1 MFFGCWR
8 ERIGAKTLSMSLYAV
23 IGTDEGR
30 VSEEALA
37 KFNELR
43 GENSDE
49 FANDVVEGTVANAEE
64 AFQACARAL
73 EGLQTM
79 PFFGG
84 AKVVWLKAANFLADD
99 RTGKAERTKEGV
111 EALTDMLKEGLPPG
125 VIFLLSASAVDKRRA
140 FYKTLEKNGEV
151 TVYDRIDI
159 TKDGWEEQVMVM
171 VTRRAKELSLEFD
184 SDAIELFVQRVGE
197 DTRQIGNEL
206 EKLRL
211 YLGEGGRVTISE
223 VELLVPMSAKGVIWE
238 IGRALERRDA
248 NKAIDL
254 IDKQLAKGEAPIALM
269 RASFIPTLRNLYLV
283 RVLLES
289 HRDLPLNHG
298 GSFSKAIDRLPEAE
312 KAWLPQKKAGGV
324 NTWGLYYAAPKAKN
338 FTARELKQALEACL
352 AADRALVT
360 TQLDARFVLH
370 RLVMQITGGKRKK
383 AG

>member
-1 MFFGCWR
+1 
-8 ERIGAKTLSMSLYAV
+8 MSLYAV

-49 FANDVVEGTVANAEE
+49 FANDIIEGTVANAEE

-84 AKVVWLKAANFLADD
+84 AKVVWLKDANFLADD

-111 EALTDMLKEGLPPG
+111 EALTDNLKLGLPPG
-125 VIFLLSASAVDKRRA
+125 VIFLLSASSVDKRRA

-151 TVYDRIDI
+151 AVFDRIDI
-159 TKDGWEEQVMVM
+159 SKDGWEEKVALLVS
-171 VTRRAKELSLEFD
+171 RRAKELGFVFQSE
-184 SDAIELFVQRVGE
+184 AMELFVQRAGE

-206 EKLRL
+206 EKLSL
-211 YLGEGGRVTISE
+211 YLGEGSE
-223 VELLVPMSAKGVIWE
+223 VAVEDVELMVPLSAKGVIWE

-248 NKAIDL
+248 RKAIDL
-254 IDKQLAKGEAPIALM
+254 IDKQLIKGEAPIALM
-269 RASFIPTLRNLYLV
+269 RASFIPTLRNLFMV
-283 RVLLES
+283 RVLLEKN
-289 HRDLPLNHG
+289 RNLPVGNG
-298 GSFSKAIDRLPEAE
+298 GAFAKAIDRLPEGE

-324 NTWGLYYAAPKAKN
+324 NTWGLFYAAQKAKN
-338 FTARELKQALEACL
+338 FNARELREALEACL

-370 RLVMQITGGKRKK
+370 RLVAQITGGKRKK
-383 AG
+383 ASA